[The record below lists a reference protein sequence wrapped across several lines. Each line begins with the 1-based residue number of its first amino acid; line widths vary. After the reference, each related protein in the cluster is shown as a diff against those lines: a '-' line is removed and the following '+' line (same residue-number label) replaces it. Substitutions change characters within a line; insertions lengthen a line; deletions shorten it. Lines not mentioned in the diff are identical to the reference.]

1 MSAELDAIDK
11 ALLRRLQHDGRAS
24 YTDLAAEVGLTGP
37 AVRQRVQ
44 RLTESGVLQIVGV
57 TDPLALGLPVMAL
70 VGIRVDR
77 PAAEVAASI
86 AAIDAVIYLV
96 ATAGSFDLFVEVVC
110 SSMAELATVID
121 DRLRPIAGVREIESF
136 PYFGIHAHRFNWGVP
151 D

>member
-1 MSAELDAIDK
+1 MTTDLDAIDK
-11 ALLRRLQHDGRAS
+11 ALLRRLQYDGRAS

-44 RLTESGVLQIVGV
+44 RLTDTGVLQIVGV

-77 PAAEVAASI
+77 PAAEVAKAV

-96 ATAGSFDLFVEVVC
+96 ATAGSFDLFAEVVC
-110 SSMAELATVID
+110 ATMAELAAIVD
-121 DRLRPIAGVREIESF
+121 EQLRPLPGVRELESF
-136 PYFGIHAHRFNWGVP
+136 PYFGIHAHRFDWGVP
-151 D
+151 E